1 MATPFKKIINKF
13 LGKITD
19 DMYLELTY
27 QDTVRDSV
35 QILLDAIPYFEFPR
49 FPLYDY
55 DEVEEQYNCDLTVEE
70 INILALLMKTAW
82 LDRQIN
88 SIENTRMKYSGA
100 DFKLTSQANHLAK
113 LLQLKTENV
122 RESTHAQRLYKRRK
136 TVNGQIQSNWGM
148 LGVSV
153 FDTVVSTNTTVVKTE
168 CDCEDIGWDP
178 ITGQPVEPP
187 KDDTDIGWDPITGK
201 PTTPPTQEND
211 DGYIWVP
218 IRD

>member
-1 MATPFKKIINKF
+1 MATPFKKIINRF

-122 RESTHAQRLYKRRK
+122 REQTHAQRLYKRRK
-136 TVNGQIQSNWGM
+136 TVNGSIQSNWGM

-153 FDTVVSTNTTVVKTE
+153 FDTVVSTNTTVVKPE

-178 ITGQPVEPP
+178 INGQPSAPSTE
-187 KDDTDIGWDPITGK
+187 
-201 PTTPPTQEND
+201 ED
-211 DGYIWVP
+211 DGDYIWVP